1 MSTSAPPDR
10 IDASRAALIV
20 YDACRR
26 ALAPADPARRA
37 AMRPVLDAW
46 VTLIG
51 GCRAH
56 GLPIIYTTPVS
67 RADGADV
74 VLLPTDLSVQT
85 GVPSLTNC
93 IEGTPEAGFPEAIA
107 PRPQDYVFLKR
118 RPSAFYGTGVA
129 ELLRLLRR
137 TALVIGGGAT
147 NRGVET
153 SVREAGALLERF
165 EHRVGDLCAHD
176 GIGRD
181 DHVAID
187 AVARPRPVARARP
200 GGGETGHVQAPEL
213 PALDELVTRRDL
225 LQHARR
231 RVPGAQ
237 EVQSEVTEARIGA
250 GLGDDGAHPRRDVDA
265 PRADGHFVGRDG
277 DAEHAAALAP
287 ADERERREL
296 DADHGP
302 TLAFPPHAGCSPF
315 VASVNRRTA
324 ATEADASSPAMA
336 ATSSS

>member
-74 VLLPTDLSVQT
+74 VLLPTDLSVET

-93 IEGTPEAGFPEAIA
+93 VEGTPDAGFPEEIA
-107 PRPQDYVFLKR
+107 PRPQDYVYLKR

-129 ELLRLLRR
+129 ELLRMLRR

-153 SVREAGALLERF
+153 SVREAF
-165 EHRVGDLCAHD
+165 SMDLDTVVVRECCW
-176 GIGRD
+176 G
-181 DHVAID
+181 
-187 AVARPRPVARARP
+187 
-200 GGGETGHVQAPEL
+200 
-213 PALDELVTRRDL
+213 
-225 LQHARR
+225 
-231 RVPGAQ
+231 
-237 EVQSEVTEARIGA
+237 
-250 GLGDDGAHPRRDVDA
+250 
-265 PRADGHFVGRDG
+265 G
-277 DAEHAAALAP
+277 DAAAHAYSLNTSLKMYARVRTLEQALAM
-287 ADERERREL
+287 L
-296 DADHGP
+296 
-302 TLAFPPHAGCSPF
+302 T
-315 VASVNRRTA
+315 
-324 ATEADASSPAMA
+324 
-336 ATSSS
+336 